1 MSSSILICGIG
12 GQGTVLASKLICQAA
27 LSLNMEVHSAETIG
41 MAQRGGSVVS
51 HVRIGSDVH
60 SPLIPFGRA
69 DVLIAFEPCEAVR
82 NLPYLKKDGVIVV
95 SDKVVQ
101 PVTASLS
108 GKTFDS
114 SVMIDTLKKNAGR
127 VIVLDTDTLS
137 SELGSSKA
145 TNTLLLG
152 AAAASEMLGVSLEDL
167 KSALGLLVKPQF
179 VDLNLRALEM
189 GAKCFLSK

>member
-27 LSLNMEVHSAETIG
+27 LSLNMDVRSAETIG

-51 HVRIGSDVH
+51 HVRIGSGLH
-60 SPLIPFGRA
+60 SPLIPLSAA
-69 DVLIAFEPCEAVR
+69 DILIAFEPCEAVR

-95 SDKVVQ
+95 SDKVIP

-108 GKTFDS
+108 GQSFDS
-114 SVMIDTLKKNAGR
+114 SVMIETLRKKSSR
-127 VIVLDTDTLS
+127 VMVLDTDSLS
-137 SELGSSKA
+137 ADLGSSKA

-152 AAAASEMLGVSLEDL
+152 AAAASGVLGVSLDDL
-167 KSALGLLVKPQF
+167 KSALSVLVKPQF
-179 VDLNLRALEM
+179 VELNVRALDM
-189 GAKCFLSK
+189 GAGVKG

>member
-27 LSLNMEVHSAETIG
+27 LSLNMDVRSAETIG

-51 HVRIGSDVH
+51 HVRIGSGLH
-60 SPLIPFGRA
+60 SPLIPLSAA
-69 DVLIAFEPCEAVR
+69 DILIAFEPCEAVR

-95 SDKVVQ
+95 SDKVIP

-108 GKTFDS
+108 GQSFDS
-114 SVMIDTLKKNAGR
+114 SVMIETLRKKSSR
-127 VIVLDTDTLS
+127 VMVLDTDSLS
-137 SELGSSKA
+137 ADLGSSKA

-152 AAAASEMLGVSLEDL
+152 AAAASGVLGVSLDDL
-167 KSALGLLVKPQF
+167 KSALSVLVKPQF
-179 VDLNLRALEM
+179 VELNVRALDM
-189 GAKCFLSK
+189 GAGVKD

>member
-27 LSLNMEVHSAETIG
+27 LSLNMDVRSAETIG

-51 HVRIGSDVH
+51 HVRIGSGLH
-60 SPLIPFGRA
+60 SPLIPLSAA
-69 DVLIAFEPCEAVR
+69 DILIAFEPCEAVR

-95 SDKVVQ
+95 SDKVIP

-108 GKTFDS
+108 GQSFDS
-114 SVMIDTLKKNAGR
+114 SVMIETLRKKSSR
-127 VIVLDTDTLS
+127 VMVLDTDSLS
-137 SELGSSKA
+137 ADLGSSKA

-152 AAAASEMLGVSLEDL
+152 AAAASGVLGVSLDDL
-167 KSALGLLVKPQF
+167 KSALNALVKPQF
-179 VDLNLRALEM
+179 VELNVRALDM
-189 GAKCFLSK
+189 GAGVKG

>member
-27 LSLNMEVHSAETIG
+27 LSLNMDVRSAETIG

-51 HVRIGSDVH
+51 HVRIGSGLH
-60 SPLIPFGRA
+60 SPLIPLSAA
-69 DVLIAFEPCEAVR
+69 DILIAFEPCEAVR

-95 SDKVVQ
+95 SDKVIP

-108 GKTFDS
+108 GQSFDS
-114 SVMIDTLKKNAGR
+114 SLMIETLRKKSSRVM
-127 VIVLDTDTLS
+127 VLDTDSLS
-137 SELGSSKA
+137 ADLGSSKT

-152 AAAASEMLGVSLEDL
+152 AAAASGVLGVSLDDL
-167 KSALGLLVKPQF
+167 KSALSVLVKPQF
-179 VDLNLRALEM
+179 VELNVRALDM
-189 GAKCFLSK
+189 GAGVKG

>member
-27 LSLNMEVHSAETIG
+27 LSLNMDVRSAETIG

-51 HVRIGSDVH
+51 HVRIGSGLH
-60 SPLIPFGRA
+60 SPLIPLSAA
-69 DVLIAFEPCEAVR
+69 DILIAFEPCEAVR

-95 SDKVVQ
+95 SDKVIP

-108 GKTFDS
+108 GQSFDS
-114 SVMIDTLKKNAGR
+114 SVMIETLRKKSSR
-127 VIVLDTDTLS
+127 VMVLDTDSLS
-137 SELGSSKA
+137 AALGSSKA

-152 AAAASEMLGVSLEDL
+152 AAAASGVLGVSLDDL
-167 KSALGLLVKPQF
+167 KSALSVLVKPQF
-179 VDLNLRALEM
+179 VELNVRALDM
-189 GAKCFLSK
+189 GAGVKG

>member
-27 LSLNMEVHSAETIG
+27 LSLNMDVRSAETIG

-51 HVRIGSDVH
+51 HVRIGSGLH
-60 SPLIPFGRA
+60 SPLIPLSAA
-69 DVLIAFEPCEAVR
+69 DILIAFEPCEAVR

-95 SDKVVQ
+95 SDKVIP

-108 GKTFDS
+108 GQSFDS
-114 SVMIDTLKKNAGR
+114 AVMIETLRKKSSR
-127 VIVLDTDTLS
+127 VMVLDTDSLS
-137 SELGSSKA
+137 ADLGSSKA

-152 AAAASEMLGVSLEDL
+152 AAAASGVLGVSLDDL
-167 KSALGLLVKPQF
+167 KSALSVLVKPQF
-179 VDLNLRALEM
+179 VELNVRALDM
-189 GAKCFLSK
+189 GAGVKG